1 MVVNAPRYNPAPT
14 VAVGEWPLS
23 SPTRFLGRFA
33 FQAYARTLVGS
44 LTITWGRK
52 DVWTQ
57 PEPATLSFTVFDATD
72 YWATKIAAKEALN
85 VGVTV
90 HIKLPAGVTHADAP
104 NGEYYLFRGWTTK
117 VTATQTRAWT
127 TAGWQDGF
135 MVTITCTDRAGAL
148 GQIPYFNITLP
159 AQNMVDRFIRLRND
173 AASLGIREF
182 YFDDE
187 RKNAP
192 VREQKY
198 DDSTGLD
205 VLGDMYKSMG
215 DQWAYNPNRNTI
227 NRLPSHYD
235 KDRAANAGIYRYGDD
250 LVPIPKSLDD
260 PSGRE
265 SAHDRAPYPAG
276 FIDGTEVS
284 SKTMLTAEQGGEIDQ
299 IIGKWNN
306 RHDNGRQIN
315 TTLTLSTARP
325 PYRTL
330 TFDSHLTDGVDLD
343 PTVWKLQHRV
353 QSFSGP
359 HHPAVR
365 YETGRFGGFFSAHQA
380 MFWLLPCER
389 YTIAFISSSP
399 WVAAT
404 KTVGPYVSPSGGTI
418 TYARG
423 EWTIDMDLM
432 VAAAWMPADAGNAW
446 NAISKTTT
454 WDASPR
460 LTPGVSWFDVRYLY
474 VF

>member
-1 MVVNAPRYNPAPT
+1 MVVAGPRWNPAPT

-23 SPTRFLGRFA
+23 APTQFLGRNA
-33 FQAYARTLVGS
+33 FQAYARTLVSG

-52 DVWTQ
+52 DIWTQ

-90 HIKLPAGVTHADAP
+90 NVNLPAGKTHDDAP

-135 MVTITCTDRAGAL
+135 LVTITCTDRAGAL
-148 GQIPYFNITLP
+148 GQVPYFNITLP

-173 AASLGIREF
+173 AAALGIREF

-192 VREQKY
+192 VREHKY

-227 NRLPSHYD
+227 NRIPSHYD
-235 KDRAANAGIYRYGDD
+235 KDRAGNAFLYNFDGE
-250 LVPIPKSLDD
+250 LVPIPVSQDD

-265 SAHDRAPYPAG
+265 SAHDRAKYPAG
-276 FIDGTEVS
+276 FIDGTEVT
-284 SKTMLTAEQGGEIDQ
+284 SKTVLSAEQGGEIDQ

-330 TFDSHLTDGVDLD
+330 TFDSHLTDGLDLD

-353 QSFSGP
+353 QSFAGP

-365 YETGRFGGFFSAHQA
+365 YEAGRYGGFISVEQG
-380 MFWLLPCER
+380 MFWLGTVER
-389 YTIAFISSSP
+389 YVLAYISASP

-404 KTVGPYVSPSGGTI
+404 KTVGPYVSPSGGTV
-418 TYARG
+418 TYQNGA
-423 EWTIDMDLM
+423 WSIDMDL
-432 VAAAWMPADAGNAW
+432 VVGAAYMPAGDGNPWTAITKTMKWGVAPRFTDGLAW
-446 NAISKTTT
+446 SDI
-454 WDASPR
+454 
-460 LTPGVSWFDVRYLY
+460 RYITYL
-474 VF
+474 